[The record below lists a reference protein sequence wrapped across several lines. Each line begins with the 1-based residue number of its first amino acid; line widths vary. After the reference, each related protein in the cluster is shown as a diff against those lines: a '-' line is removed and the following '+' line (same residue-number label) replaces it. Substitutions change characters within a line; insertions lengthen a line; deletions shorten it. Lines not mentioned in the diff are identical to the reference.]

1 MSLIE
6 KSIRQKLTAALNPL
20 TMDVVDE
27 SAKHAGHA
35 GARHDKASPQ
45 GTHFRIK
52 IISAAFM
59 GLSRLERHRLVH
71 DCLKAEL
78 ADQVHALAL
87 SLLSPEEL
95 SQ

>member
-1 MSLIE
+1 ME
-6 KSIRQKLTAALNPL
+6 HNIRQKLTAAFDPL
-20 TMDVVDE
+20 VMEVIDD

-35 GARHDKASPQ
+35 GVRHDKALPQ

-52 IISAAFM
+52 IVSAAFR
-59 GLSRLERHRLVH
+59 GLSRLQRHRLVH

-87 SLLSPEEL
+87 SLLSPEEM